1 ITLSFLFTALALS
14 VNAQEQIDIDNVLR
28 YGNYDVAKKYYYDIL
43 KADPVNGQHY
53 YDLGRIH
60 LAQNQNDSA
69 EIYFKEGLRAKINTI
84 NKNLG
89 IARLSLDN
97 GVKKKRC
104 QNSIPFWLLTKKIL
118 TNCKEIL
125 QIFISTLKILI
136 QKKGLSLLN

>member
-1 ITLSFLFTALALS
+1 MSKKITLSFLFTALALS

-69 EIYFKEGLRAKINTI
+69 EIYFKEGLRAKINTT
-84 NKNLG
+84 NKDRKST
-89 IARLSLDN
+89 RLNSSHVKISYAVFCL
-97 GVKKKRC
+97 KKKKKK
-104 QNSIPFWLLTKKIL
+104 QNK
-118 TNCKEIL
+118 
-125 QIFISTLKILI
+125 
-136 QKKGLSLLN
+136 